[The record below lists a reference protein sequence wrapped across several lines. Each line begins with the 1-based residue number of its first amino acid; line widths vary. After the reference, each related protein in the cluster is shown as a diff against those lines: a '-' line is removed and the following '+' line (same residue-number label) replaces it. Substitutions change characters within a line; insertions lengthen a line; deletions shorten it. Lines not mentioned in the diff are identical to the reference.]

1 MLSFARIALC
11 PLSTRP
17 ALQYACRGLSS
28 SAPARKSA
36 LITGAAR
43 GIGRAIA
50 LRLASDGFDI
60 CVNDLPSNAES
71 VDSVVNEVRNLGREA
86 YGALC
91 DVTKMSQVEE
101 TVQKSVE
108 VLGSLD
114 VMVANAGIVQI
125 QPLLDI
131 TPEELQKIYEV
142 NVFGVVYSDVAAG
155 KQFIKQGTGGKIINA
170 ASIAAYR
177 GDPFTGLYCSTKA
190 AVRSLTQGF
199 AQEYGPHK
207 ITVNAYAPGII
218 DTKMWQK
225 IDVAIAK
232 MTGLQVGD
240 TSKSMEKTTALRR
253 NGNVDDVSRLVSFL
267 AGPDSDFITG
277 QTMIVDGGKI
287 FS

>member
-1 MLSFARIALC
+1 
-11 PLSTRP
+11 
-17 ALQYACRGLSS
+17 
-28 SAPARKSA
+28 
-36 LITGAAR
+36 
-43 GIGRAIA
+43 
-50 LRLASDGFDI
+50 
-60 CVNDLPSNAES
+60 
-71 VDSVVNEVRNLGREA
+71 
-86 YGALC
+86 
-91 DVTKMSQVEE
+91 MSQVEE
-101 TVQKSVE
+101 AVQKSVE
-108 VLGSLD
+108 ALGPLD

-125 QPLLDI
+125 QPLLNV
-131 TPEELQKIYEV
+131 TPEEMQKIYEV
-142 NVFGVVYSDVAAG
+142 NVFGVVYSNVAAG

-177 GDPFTGLYCSTKA
+177 GDPLTSLYCSTKA

-218 DTKMWQK
+218 NTKMWQK
-225 IDVAIAK
+225 IDVALAE

-277 QTMIVDGGKI
+277 QTMIVDGGRI

>member
-1 MLSFARIALC
+1 MLSLARFAPR
-11 PLSTRP
+11 STSRP
-17 ALQYACRGLSS
+17 ALQFNACRRLSS
-28 SAPARKSA
+28 SAPVRRSA

-43 GIGRAIA
+43 GIGRAVA

-60 CVNDLPSNAES
+60 CVSDLPSNAES
-71 VDSVVNEVRNLGREA
+71 IDSVVNEVRNLGREA
-86 YGALC
+86 FGALC

-101 TVQKSVE
+101 AVQKSAE
-108 VLGSLD
+108 ALGPLD

-142 NVFGVVYSDVAAG
+142 NVFGVVYSNVAAG
-155 KQFIKQGTGGKIINA
+155 KQFIKQGAGGKIINA

-177 GDPFTGLYCSTKA
+177 GDPPGGLYCSTKA

-199 AQEYGPHK
+199 AQEYGSHK
-207 ITVNAYAPGII
+207 ITVNAYAPGVIE
-218 DTKMWQK
+218 TKMLEE
-225 IDVAIAK
+225 IDVAIAR
-232 MTGLQVGD
+232 MTGSQVGD
-240 TSKSMEKTTALRR
+240 ASKSMEKTTVLRR

-277 QTMIVDGGKI
+277 QTMIVDGGRV